1 MRAKSL
7 RVCIISQYFPPDM
20 GGASTRVSNAIK
32 GLRSRGHRVFVV
44 TAFPHYP
51 HGNVPREYRTR
62 AFAVEGDEQVRVFRV
77 WVPPLP
83 HEGAK
88 RLVMYLSFTLFSL
101 VALPFCG
108 KVDVVW
114 ALSPNYFSSVTGI
127 FYKMVKRK
135 PLVLDV
141 VDLWPEALVN
151 LGFLKSKF
159 LVGIVNVG
167 VDLFYRV
174 SDGIITLNSGMKRE
188 ILGREENP
196 DKVFIVENVVDL
208 DVFRPLDV
216 ERPEFLRDKF
226 VVMYSGNLGPM
237 YDFDAVLEAAKNL
250 AKFKDIAFVL
260 RGSGERLE
268 RIRSGIKESGLD
280 NVLLFDKVLDVKQV
294 AEFLN
299 MADVLLLPMKKLNN
313 SEISFPIKL
322 AEYLACGKPTVCC
335 AEGETAR
342 MVEHSHAG
350 LAIEPNNS
358 ELLSKVLLSIYFDKN
373 PSTRT
378 NINGPIFVEAHF
390 SKEIMAKKLEDSFE
404 SATSGYKKI
413 TFTHLFKN

>member
-1 MRAKSL
+1 
-7 RVCIISQYFPPDM
+7 M

-32 GLRSRGHRVFVV
+32 GLKSRGHQVFVV

-83 HEGAK
+83 HESAK

-159 LVGIVNVG
+159 LVGLVNVG

-188 ILGREENP
+188 ILRREK
-196 DKVFIVENVVDL
+196 DSSKVFIVENVVDL
-208 DVFRPLDV
+208 DVFRPLNV
-216 ERPEFLRDKF
+216 QRPEFLRGKF

-237 YDFDAVLEAAKNL
+237 YDFGTVLEAAKAL
-250 AKFKDIAFVL
+250 SGFEDVVFVL
-260 RGSGERLE
+260 RGSGERLDM
-268 RIRSGIKESGLD
+268 IKSGIKEFGLD
-280 NVLLFDKVLDVKQV
+280 NVFVFDKVFDVKEV

-299 MADVLLLPMKKLNN
+299 MADVLFLPMKKLDNA
-313 SEISFPIKL
+313 EVSFPIKL
-322 AEYLACGKPTVCC
+322 IEYLACGKPVVCC
-335 AEGETAR
+335 AEGETAKLACESKAGFVVSPSDSKALSE
-342 MVEHSHAG
+342 MILKLYCNKDHSGKLGKNGRAF
-350 LAIEPNNS
+350 S
-358 ELLSKVLLSIYFDKN
+358 EDFFSHQGMAVKLENF
-373 PSTRT
+373 
-378 NINGPIFVEAHF
+378 FVE
-390 SKEIMAKKLEDSFE
+390 LEQ
-404 SATSGYKKI
+404 
-413 TFTHLFKN
+413 

>member
-1 MRAKSL
+1 MRTDSL

-51 HGNVPREYRTR
+51 HGDVPREYRTR

-83 HEGAK
+83 HVGAK

-127 FYKMVKRK
+127 FYKIVKRK

-167 VDLFYRV
+167 VDLFYRI

-188 ILGREENP
+188 ILRREK
-196 DKVFIVENVVDL
+196 DSSKVFIVENVVDL
-208 DVFRPLDV
+208 DVFRPLNV
-216 ERPEFLRDKF
+216 ERPEFLRGKF

-237 YDFDAVLEAAKNL
+237 YDFDTVLEVAKDL
-250 AKFKDIAFVL
+250 SRFEDIVFVL
-260 RGSGERLE
+260 RGSGERLDM
-268 RIRSGIKESGLD
+268 IKSGIKEFGLD
-280 NVLLFDKVLDVKQV
+280 NVFVFDKVFDVKEV

-299 MADVLLLPMKKLNN
+299 MADVLFLPMKKLDNA
-313 SEISFPIKL
+313 EVSFPIKL
-322 AEYLACGKPTVCC
+322 IEYLACGKPVVCC
-335 AEGETAR
+335 AEGETAKLACESKAGFVVSPSDSKALSEMILKLYSNKDHGGKLGKNGR
-342 MVEHSHAG
+342 AFSEECFSHQGMAVK
-350 LAIEPNNS
+350 LEN
-358 ELLSKVLLSIYFDKN
+358 F
-373 PSTRT
+373 
-378 NINGPIFVEAHF
+378 FVE
-390 SKEIMAKKLEDSFE
+390 LEQ
-404 SATSGYKKI
+404 
-413 TFTHLFKN
+413 